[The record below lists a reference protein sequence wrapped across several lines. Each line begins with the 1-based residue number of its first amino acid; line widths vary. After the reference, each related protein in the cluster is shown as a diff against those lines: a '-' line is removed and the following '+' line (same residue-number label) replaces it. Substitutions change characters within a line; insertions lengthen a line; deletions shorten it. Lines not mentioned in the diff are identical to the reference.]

1 MGKKIVKKIVV
12 AGDVLFGTHNFLKQ
26 NYVQQIII
34 WTRRRRENRD
44 ATLYSWNIW
53 PVSADV
59 SFYSW
64 FQLFSSCFQP
74 FSAAV
79 SWFSLTGTF
88 AVAAAASSNNWLDL
102 VLFLRHFSLRICM
115 FWRKISLSQVQC
127 LFSVKQF
134 FDMKISLVL
143 PEVFSFFLLPFQL
156 YSVSGKNQSF
166 LHGFPNNVL
175 VALE

>member
-1 MGKKIVKKIVV
+1 MGKKIVKEIVKKIVV

-74 FSAAV
+74 FSAVV

-88 AVAAAASSNNWLDL
+88 AV
-102 VLFLRHFSLRICM
+102 
-115 FWRKISLSQVQC
+115 Q
-127 LFSVKQF
+127 
-134 FDMKISLVL
+134 
-143 PEVFSFFLLPFQL
+143 LLHKATADWIWF
-156 YSVSGKNQSF
+156 
-166 LHGFPNNVL
+166 
-175 VALE
+175 

>member
-74 FSAAV
+74 FSAVV

-88 AVAAAASSNNWLDL
+88 AVEAAASSNNWLDL
-102 VLFLRHFSLRICM
+102 VLFFKTFFFTYMYVLTENLIVTSSVSVFGQAV
-115 FWRKISLSQVQC
+115 FWHENKSSVARSVF
-127 LFSVKQF
+127 LFSF
-134 FDMKISLVL
+134 AFSIVL
-143 PEVFSFFLLPFQL
+143 SFRQE
-156 YSVSGKNQSF
+156 SEF

>member
-53 PVSADV
+53 PVLADV

-74 FSAAV
+74 F
-79 SWFSLTGTF
+79 FSCCQLIQPDRYVCSGSCCKQQQLTGF
-88 AVAAAASSNNWLDL
+88 G
-102 VLFLRHFSLRICM
+102 F
-115 FWRKISLSQVQC
+115 
-127 LFSVKQF
+127 
-134 FDMKISLVL
+134 
-143 PEVFSFFLLPFQL
+143 VF
-156 YSVSGKNQSF
+156 
-166 LHGFPNNVL
+166 
-175 VALE
+175 